1 MNTLPGWLLPFL
13 GTAVVG
19 LGAAS
24 AWMTAAA
31 TPAATA
37 AAGPA
42 SPGPTPPADGRGRS
56 GRAWRWGL
64 TLGLPLAVLSLYV
77 ALGHP
82 RALDP
87 AQRARPADAQTMV
100 DKLAARLAAGEGSAQ
115 DWAMLARS
123 YRVLDREADAAAAYE
138 RAESLA
144 LADADLLADWVEA
157 RLLSGGRQFDARS
170 LQLLQQGLALAP
182 QHPGLL
188 LLDGLAA
195 LQQGQRARAVT
206 RFATLRELQ
215 PEGSPDRQA
224 MDSAL
229 AELAAGRDPRRLG
242 QAQTK
247 PQEPAAR
254 P

>member
-19 LGAAS
+19 MAAAS
-24 AWMTAAA
+24 AWMASAA
-31 TPAATA
+31 TPAAA
-37 AAGPA
+37 AAA
-42 SPGPTPPADGRGRS
+42 ADEATPGTRS
-56 GRAWRWGL
+56 LRLWRLGL

-100 DKLAARLAAGEGSAQ
+100 DKLAARLAAGQGTAQ

-123 YRVLDREADAAAAYE
+123 YRVLDREAEAAAAYE
-138 RAESLA
+138 RAETLA
-144 LADADLLADWVEA
+144 LSDADLLADWVEA
-157 RLLSGGRQFDARS
+157 RLLAAGRRFDSRS

-206 RFATLRELQ
+206 RFAALRELQ
-215 PEGSPDRQA
+215 PEGSADRQA
-224 MDSAL
+224 MDAAL

-242 QAQTK
+242 AG
-247 PQEPAAR
+247 PAQEPAAR

>member
-13 GTAVVG
+13 GTAAVSMA
-19 LGAAS
+19 AAS
-24 AWMTAAA
+24 AWMASAA
-31 TPAATA
+31 TPVAAS
-37 AAGPA
+37 PA
-42 SPGPTPPADGRGRS
+42 SPAAAAAEEARPGSRS
-56 GRAWRWGL
+56 LRLWRLGL

-87 AQRARPADAQTMV
+87 AQRARPADAPTMV
-100 DKLAARLAAGEGSAQ
+100 DKLAARLAAGQGTAQ

-123 YRVLDREADAAAAYE
+123 YRVLDREAEAAAAYE
-138 RAESLA
+138 HVQDLA
-144 LADADLLADWVEA
+144 LTDADLLADWVEA
-157 RLLSGGRQFDARS
+157 RLLAAGRRFDSRS
-170 LQLLQQGLALAP
+170 LQLLQQGLSLAP
-182 QHPGLL
+182 RHPGLL

-195 LQQGQRARAVT
+195 LQQGQRARAVS
-206 RFATLRELQ
+206 RFAALRELQ

-224 MDSAL
+224 MDRAL

-242 QAQTK
+242 AD
-247 PQEPAAR
+247 PAQEPAAR